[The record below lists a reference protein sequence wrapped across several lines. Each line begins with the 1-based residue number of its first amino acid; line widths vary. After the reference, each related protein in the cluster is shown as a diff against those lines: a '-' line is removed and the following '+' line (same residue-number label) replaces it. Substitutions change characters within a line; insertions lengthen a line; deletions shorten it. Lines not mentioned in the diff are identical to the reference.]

1 MLVAITGTPGV
12 GKSTVSSILRRT
24 YRVIDIHSYAEEHDL
39 FEEFDEDAGSYDVDV
54 EKLNESVMSED
65 MEGTVFIDG
74 HLSHFIDV
82 DLIIVLRCDPRVIYD
97 RLKARATG
105 WTNGSDHPD
114 NLFTNSN
121 TYLSVLLS
129 DSISRYSSGV
139 CTPPMFGPIAM
150 AWISGHLFLMMP
162 HSNPP

>member
-65 MEGTVFIDG
+65 MEATVFIDG
-74 HLSHFIDV
+74 FLHTIRHGNL
-82 DLIIVLRCDPRVIYD
+82 VI
-97 RLKARATG
+97 
-105 WTNGSDHPD
+105 
-114 NLFTNSN
+114 
-121 TYLSVLLS
+121 
-129 DSISRYSSGV
+129 
-139 CTPPMFGPIAM
+139 
-150 AWISGHLFLMMP
+150 
-162 HSNPP
+162 